1 MLVGLWKVFQRR
13 ATLRR
18 KPRKQLLPTGTV
30 QRVVNLALR
39 TAPGKATHWTGRQL
53 AKPSHP
59 RMAEDIFGSH
69 AGVNILFMSARW
81 TLNPASWPSIRLL
94 NGRLNLLV
102 AASHDDE

>member
-39 TAPGKATHWTGRQL
+39 PAPEKQPTGPAAV
-53 AKPSHP
+53 AKPTHP

-81 TLNPASWPSIRLL
+81 N
-94 NGRLNLLV
+94 
-102 AASHDDE
+102 

>member
-18 KPRKQLLPTGTV
+18 KPGKQLLPTGTV